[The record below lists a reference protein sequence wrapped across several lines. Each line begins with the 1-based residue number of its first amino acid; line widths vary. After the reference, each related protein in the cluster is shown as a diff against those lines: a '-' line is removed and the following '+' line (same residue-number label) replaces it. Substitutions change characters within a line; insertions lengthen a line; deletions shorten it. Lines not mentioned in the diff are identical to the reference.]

1 MAFAG
6 RFQLIGDFPD
16 CINSE
21 FLHLFGSLTGDR
33 DDLILNFLHLLHI
46 IHNEP
51 TDLFL
56 RFLDRLCQTTKFWVF
71 TYKIIHVFSNWAA

>member
-6 RFQLIGDFPD
+6 RFPLIGDFPN

-21 FLHLFGSLTGDR
+21 FLHLFGGLTGDR

-51 TDLFL
+51 ADLFL
-56 RFLDRLCQTTKFWVF
+56 RFLDRLCQTTKLGVF
-71 TYKIIHVFSNWAA
+71 IYKTIHVFSDRAA